1 MKEFPSLPHHRLVA
15 YGVALEFLAE
25 VKAARIIDRKLKDEA
40 LRAAKG
46 ACLNI
51 AEGAGRATRAD
62 KARAYVIARGEVV
75 EACAAVEIAVAGG
88 EARALSLPRVLGLG
102 RRLVAMLNGLTR

>member
-1 MKEFPSLPHHRLVA
+1 MKEFPLPHHRLVA
-15 YGVALEFLAE
+15 YSVALEFLAA
-25 VKAARIIDRKLKDEA
+25 VKGARIVDRKLKDEA

-46 ACLNI
+46 ACVNI

-88 EARALSLPRVLGLG
+88 EARVASLPHVLGLG

>member
-1 MKEFPSLPHHRLVA
+1 MKEYPLPHHRLAA
-15 YGVALEFLAE
+15 YGVALEFLGA
-25 VKAARIIDRKLKDEA
+25 VKEARIIDRKLKDEA

-51 AEGAGRATRAD
+51 AEGAGRETRAD

-88 EARALSLPRVLGLG
+88 EARASSLPRVLALG

>member
-1 MKEFPSLPHHRLVA
+1 MKEYPLPHHRLAA
-15 YGVALEFLAE
+15 YGVALDFLAA
-25 VKAARIIDRKLKDEA
+25 VKASHIVDRKLKDEA

-88 EARALSLPRVLGLG
+88 EARPGALPRVLGLG
-102 RRLVAMLNGLTR
+102 RRLVLMLNGLTR